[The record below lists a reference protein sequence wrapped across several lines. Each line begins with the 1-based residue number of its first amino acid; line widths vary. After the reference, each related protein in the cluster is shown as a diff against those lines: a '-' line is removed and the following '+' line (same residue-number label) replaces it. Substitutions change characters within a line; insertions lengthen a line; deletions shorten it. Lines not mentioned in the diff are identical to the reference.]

1 VSASFV
7 LFKLLNRTTLPSSEH
22 ASLFG
27 HKKILGAKISLW
39 QQNLSSTSVGIVTKI
54 ALAFNVRNFFF
65 DICLPSE
72 GNGQEKQHSAN
83 Y

>member
-27 HKKILGAKISLW
+27 HKKILGAKISVW
-39 QQNLSSTSVGIVTKI
+39 QQKLSSTSAGLVTKI